1 MKKRPLKED
10 AMQRQVR
17 LTKLAEAGERAKKE
31 LGVKEQSQEDVN
43 RHKWKGSM

>member
-1 MKKRPLKED
+1 
-10 AMQRQVR
+10 MQRQVR